1 MELGVSLGDDLEANK
16 WRSAAGVRS
25 AVKAIVLAGGE
36 GTRLRP
42 LTFSTPKQ
50 MLPVAGRPVIER
62 VVEGLSLHGVDEVV
76 ISLGYRPDAFIG
88 AYPDGLC
95 AGVRLRYV
103 VEDSP
108 LDTAGA
114 IAYAA
119 REAGVDNETFI
130 AMNADVLSEIDVS
143 ALVDFHRERGGEA
156 CIALTPVEDP
166 SQFGVVPTD
175 TTGRVKAFIEKPPAS
190 LSPTN
195 MVNAGIYVL
204 EPSFLARVPVGRRT
218 SVEREV
224 FPAIVEAGSLY
235 ALGSSA
241 LWTDMGTP
249 GKYLEA
255 NLAWARRERCLTG
268 ASDPSAS
275 DPSASDPSGR
285 RRQAVGT
292 IGYPGAHP
300 GADIVNSVLGH
311 DVRIEEG
318 ASVHDAV
325 VLEGGWVRAGAVVRR
340 SVLGRNVVIGAGAV
354 VDALSV
360 LGDGWEVAARAVL
373 NGARLPAA

>member
-1 MELGVSLGDDLEANK
+1 M
-16 WRSAAGVRS
+16 RS
-25 AVKAIVLAGGE
+25 AVRAVVLAGGE

-62 VVEGLSLHGVDEVV
+62 VVEELSLHGVDEVV

-143 ALVDFHRERGGEA
+143 ALVDFHRDRGEA

-166 SQFGVVPTD
+166 TQFGVVPTD

-204 EPSFLARVPVGRRT
+204 EPSFLARVPAGRRT

-224 FPAIVEAGSLY
+224 FPAMVAAGSLY

-255 NLAWARRERCLTG
+255 NLAWARREHCLTG
-268 ASDPSAS
+268 ASDPS
-275 DPSASDPSGR
+275 GR
-285 RRQAVGT
+285 RREAVGT
-292 IGYPGAHP
+292 IGCAAAHP
-300 GADIVNSVLGH
+300 GAEIVNSVLGH
-311 DVRIEEG
+311 HVCIEKG

-325 VLEGGWVRAGAVVRR
+325 VLEGGCVRAGAVVRR
-340 SVLGRNVVIGAGAV
+340 SVLGRNVVVGAGAV